1 MNLKYVRVGDT
12 VRRQIADRPVMKL
25 EVTRI
30 TDSVIEC
37 GPFVFDRAT
46 GAEIDEALHWG
57 PAYGQTG
64 SMIQFSAYFS
74 AYGATL
80 TGRWDS
86 TVENRSNPPVTDLE
100 VTAEIEAWIE
110 RQSVSDAMMKLLT
123 TPSILERGVVLTKHG
138 DNPAGDCGSGGA
150 HQAGVP
156 EGGPQ
161 GVRSGP
167 ASGARPSDGPK

>member
-12 VRRQIADRPVMKL
+12 VRRQIADSAKLVMKL

-57 PAYGQTG
+57 PSYGQTG
-64 SMIQFSAYFS
+64 SMIQFSAY
-74 AYGATL
+74 GGTP

-86 TVENRSNPPVTDLE
+86 TVGNKSNPP
-100 VTAEIEAWIE
+100 A
-110 RQSVSDAMMKLLT
+110 
-123 TPSILERGVVLTKHG
+123 
-138 DNPAGDCGSGGA
+138 
-150 HQAGVP
+150 
-156 EGGPQ
+156 
-161 GVRSGP
+161 
-167 ASGARPSDGPK
+167 